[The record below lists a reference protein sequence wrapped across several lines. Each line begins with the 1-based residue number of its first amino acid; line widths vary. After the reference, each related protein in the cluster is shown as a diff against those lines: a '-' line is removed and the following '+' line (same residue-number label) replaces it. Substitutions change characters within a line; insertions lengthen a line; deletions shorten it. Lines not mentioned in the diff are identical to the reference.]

1 MNEPCKSHELTI
13 PYESTVQNVVV
24 GCKTEPH
31 FAGFDNLRREITLP
45 FESTVNNVV
54 IHCQLDQFE
63 ISQYEPESDVVPQ
76 LNLEVKSESTK
87 SVGDLNC
94 VKLEPSITLSRIME
108 SDDYLKQK
116 SESVNDSSGSP
127 SLIER
132 ETISDLH
139 SMKTFDCRVKLFDF
153 MKLTRPRGGY
163 RDSFSK
169 KAMTPSHTADSIDFT
184 KICEICY
191 KTFCSTS
198 KVPDRV
204 AEYSGPG
211 FACSFEKCNFI
222 FTHKSN
228 FEKHIKSH
236 SGTILWHSFYQY
248 HKTTQLPFLI

>member
-24 GCKTEPH
+24 GCKTEPN
-31 FAGFDNLRREITLP
+31 FAGFDILRREITLP

-63 ISQYEPESDVVPQ
+63 ISQYQPESDVVPQ

-94 VKLEPSITLSRIME
+94 VKLEPRIILSRIVAA
-108 SDDYLKQK
+108 DCLKQK
-116 SESVNDSSGSP
+116 SESVNDSSGLP
-127 SLIER
+127 SLIEK
-132 ETISDLH
+132 ETISDLN
-139 SMKTFDCRVKLFDF
+139 SMKIFDCRVKLFDF
-153 MKLTRPRGGY
+153 MKPTRPRGGY
-163 RDSFSK
+163 RDSFSMK
-169 KAMTPSHTADSIDFT
+169 VPTPSHTANLMDST

-191 KTFCSTS
+191 KTFCSAS

-211 FACSFEKCNFI
+211 FACPFEKCNFI

-236 SGTILWHSFYQY
+236 SGTILWHSFYQC